1 MSHLINK
8 GENAMQRLNGME
20 LVALS
25 IHVDQN
31 RARKELIRF
40 MKLHWADVVMA
51 VSVELFVFLSVL

>member
-8 GENAMQRLNGME
+8 GENTMQHLNGME

-31 RARKELIRF
+31 RARKEFIRF
-40 MKLHWADVVMA
+40 MKLHWADVVLA
-51 VSVELFVFLSVL
+51 VSVELFIFLSVL